1 MILVWDQNKN
11 TNNIVKHGIDFND
24 LREAFNNIMLIKR
37 DDRADYGEDRFIGIG
52 QIQSTVI
59 VIVWTVREDQTRII
73 SARKANK
80 KEREIYY
87 DKIN

>member
-37 DDRADYGEDRFIGIG
+37 DDRADYGEDRFIGM
-52 QIQSTVI
+52 Q
-59 VIVWTVREDQTRII
+59 
-73 SARKANK
+73 
-80 KEREIYY
+80 
-87 DKIN
+87 KIEV